1 MAAGTKELVPEIKM
15 FGKWDSNV
23 EIHDVSL
30 KPYISLK
37 SQFVPHTHGM
47 WVAKAQKQKMNVV
60 ERLANRL
67 MRSAQGT
74 KKLSGHYVRSRRNC
88 GKKLLALH
96 IVRDAFEMVESEVKQ
111 NPVSV
116 LIKAIENAGI
126 REDITRVKRG
136 GMTYSVAVDVSPLQ
150 RIDESLKNIS
160 LGTLNSSF
168 KNKKSVERALADEIL
183 LAAKEDAQSFAIK
196 RRNEIERMAK
206 AAR

>member
-1 MAAGTKELVPEIKM
+1 
-15 FGKWDSNV
+15 
-23 EIHDVSL
+23 
-30 KPYISLK
+30 
-37 SQFVPHTHGM
+37 
-47 WVAKAQKQKMNVV
+47 
-60 ERLANRL
+60 
-67 MRSAQGT
+67 
-74 KKLSGHYVRSRRNC
+74 
-88 GKKLLALH
+88 
-96 IVRDAFEMVESEVKQ
+96 MVESEVKQ